1 MKNKLQKGF
10 TLIELLV
17 VIAIIGILASVV
29 LTSVQNARV
38 GARESALKS
47 ALGQIRV
54 SQEVYYDDNGAYGA
68 PATVAPNSVDQ
79 IEENAGTGTIKGG
92 GNAAEYAVAVDFPA
106 GFDSEAWC
114 VDSSGRNGEI
124 TQAAYNGMSATG
136 TQCP

>member
-29 LTSVQNARV
+29 LTSVQSARV
-38 GARESALKS
+38 GARESSVKS
-47 ALGQIRV
+47 ALGQVRV
-54 SQEVYYDDNGAYGA
+54 SQEVYYNDSGTYGA

-92 GNAAEYAVAVDFPA
+92 GNTAQYAVAVDFPVD
-106 GFDSEAWC
+106 FDSEAWC

-124 TQAAYNGMSATG
+124 SQADWDGMGAAD

>member
-47 ALGQIRV
+47 ALGQVRV
-54 SQEVYYDDNGAYGA
+54 SQEVYYDDNGTYSDI
-68 PATVAPNSVDQ
+68 ATVAPNSEDQ
-79 IEENAGTGTIKGG
+79 ILDNAGTGTIKGG

-106 GFDSEAWC
+106 GFDSPAWC

-124 TQAAYNGMSATG
+124 TQAAWDGMGASD